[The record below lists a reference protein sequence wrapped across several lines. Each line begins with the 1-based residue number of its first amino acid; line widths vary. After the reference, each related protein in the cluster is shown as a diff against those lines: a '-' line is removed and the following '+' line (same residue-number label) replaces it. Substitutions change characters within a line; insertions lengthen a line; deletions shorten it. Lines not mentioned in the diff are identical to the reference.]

1 MIKLLLLLFFCYQ
14 WQRFEDSN
22 ILNANFSCVILFLPR
37 SLSWSLLIPS
47 HCTCKKSVE
56 WMKLWHLVK
65 SNYNPH
71 RRFRHPHR
79 ISSSVTYKVLKQ
91 YIFCFC
97 LVLNIFTIEGLL
109 LKQVRRNFDNRQK
122 WNKKNKIAVG
132 QKRVWIKIID
142 QIYSVVFKVPCSVS
156 LTTFSFF
163 CFCLL
168 FQFSQQENKNKFHT
182 DNHNR

>member
-1 MIKLLLLLFFCYQ
+1 MQKCACVCYFSVTHGKCLKKNYFSLWSNYYFFCFVIQ

-71 RRFRHPHR
+71 RQFRHPHR

-97 LVLNIFTIEGLL
+97 LVLNIFTIEGFFVCLFVCLL
-109 LKQVRRNFDNRQK
+109 FLFCFVFLEFWLESSTANFDNRQMK
-122 WNKKNKIAVG
+122 WK
-132 QKRVWIKIID
+132 
-142 QIYSVVFKVPCSVS
+142 
-156 LTTFSFF
+156 
-163 CFCLL
+163 
-168 FQFSQQENKNKFHT
+168 E
-182 DNHNR
+182 

>member
-1 MIKLLLLLFFCYQ
+1 MLFSGKGLKIQTSWMQTSVVWY
-14 WQRFEDSN
+14 
-22 ILNANFSCVILFLPR
+22 FSCLEVCLDLQ
-37 SLSWSLLIPS
+37 SLLIPS

-79 ISSSVTYKVLKQ
+79 ISSSVTYKVLIQ

-97 LVLNIFTIEGLL
+97 LVLKFFTIEGLL
-109 LKQVRRNFDNRQK
+109 LKQVRRNNFDNRQK

-142 QIYSVVFKVPCSVS
+142 QIYSVVFKVPCWVS

-163 CFCLL
+163 YFCLL

-182 DNHNR
+182 DIHNR

>member
-1 MIKLLLLLFFCYQ
+1 MQKCACVLFFSHTHGECFFFKTIFHYDQIIIIFLLFSGKGLKIQTSWMQTSVVWY
-14 WQRFEDSN
+14 
-22 ILNANFSCVILFLPR
+22 FSCLEVCLDLQ
-37 SLSWSLLIPS
+37 SLLIPS

-97 LVLNIFTIEGLL
+97 LVLNIFTIEGFFVCLFL
-109 LKQVRRNFDNRQK
+109 IFILFFFLEFWLEASTANFDNRQMK
-122 WNKKNKIAVG
+122 WK
-132 QKRVWIKIID
+132 
-142 QIYSVVFKVPCSVS
+142 
-156 LTTFSFF
+156 
-163 CFCLL
+163 
-168 FQFSQQENKNKFHT
+168 E
-182 DNHNR
+182 